1 MSLQAASLGRFWL
14 GPQTARGIAAT
25 GTYYPMKANMIN
37 VGGQQLTTNVG
48 QLVGGSFMPGDSV
61 KTAAF
66 SGGSLVM
73 PPALDDYIGWLLYS
87 FAGSV
92 SSVNNG
98 DSTYTHYFPQAADS
112 TAPTKYLT
120 ARRSVPG
127 TAVMYEQMIDM
138 IPARMMFGFTPG
150 EFTTLRA
157 DLLGRTP
164 SNPDGSA
171 WSFSGA
177 KGQSSIPIGCSGT
190 FELPDG
196 TPVETSSAVQLD
208 LQNIVPNIQDVLT
221 LGSYYPF
228 DFPVLGR
235 NITVSFQHLW
245 ETKDLYTSMYYSGG
259 TWNLDL
265 YNTTLD
271 FEVESNGYIT
281 GSLPYKLRFYGA
293 NVQWQCQPLEL
304 RGGDLVRLQ
313 MVGTVAAATSGF
325 DWYLALTNG
334 TATYAWPGT

>member
-1 MSLQAASLGRFWL
+1 MSLQAASLGKFWL

-25 GTYYPMKANMIN
+25 ATYNPMKANMVN

-48 QLVGGSFMPGDSV
+48 QLVGGNFMPGDSV

-73 PPALDDYIGWLLYS
+73 PPPLDDYIGWLLYA
-87 FAGSV
+87 FAGSA
-92 SSVNNG
+92 SSVDNG
-98 DSTYTHYFPQAADS
+98 DGTYTHYFPEGADS

-120 ARRSVPG
+120 GRRSVPG
-127 TAVMYEQMIDM
+127 AAVMYEQMIDLV
-138 IPARMMFGFTPG
+138 PARMMFGFTPG
-150 EFTTLRA
+150 EFTTLRS
-157 DLLGRTP
+157 DLIGRTP
-164 SNPDGSA
+164 SNPDGGA
-171 WSFSGA
+171 WSFTGA

-196 TPVETSSAVQLD
+196 TAVETSSAVQLD
-208 LQNIVPNIQDVLT
+208 LQNIIPNIQDVLT

-245 ETKDLYTSMYYSGG
+245 ETKTLYESMYYTGG
-259 TWNLDL
+259 SWNLDL
-265 YNTTLD
+265 YNTDLD

-281 GSLPYKLRFYGA
+281 GALPYKLKFYGQ

-313 MVGTVAAATSGF
+313 MVGTVAAADSGH

-334 TATYAWPGT
+334 TSSYSWPGT